1 METVVTI
8 ILLLVGF
15 SFLLKL
21 TFHGWLGVAVT
32 AVVSALFVGLSWETA
47 ILQSRSQIEDWLSQP
62 DLMLD
67 TSVLL
72 TVDVAM
78 QFAFC
83 ILTAKKESGG
93 CLSRVERWLREAL
106 LWFPGLL
113 IFPTLFVM
121 LVALIFSMPGSDFV
135 TVAWTTAVAVAAVAP
150 VAAWGLRSVMDE
162 SETRLELMFIL
173 NALIAILGVIATVN
187 GRTAVAGV
195 SSVEWSALAGVFAIL
210 AVGIVAGMYLCHHKI
225 KKSSLS

>member
-15 SFLLKL
+15 SFILKL
-21 TFHGWLGVAVT
+21 TFHRMAGVAAT
-32 AVVSALFVGLSWETA
+32 AVVAALFVGASWETA

-78 QFAFC
+78 QLAFC

-93 CLSRVERWLREAL
+93 KLSRVECWLRTAL
-106 LWFPGLL
+106 LWFPGVLV
-113 IFPTLFVM
+113 FPALFVM

-135 TVAWTTAVAVAAVAP
+135 TVAWTTAAGVGVLCP
-150 VAAWGLRSVMDE
+150 LAAWGLRSVMDE
-162 SETRLELMFIL
+162 TETRLELMFLL
-173 NALIAILGVIATVN
+173 NALIAILGVVATVN

-195 SSVEWSALAGVFAIL
+195 NAVDWSALAGVFAIL
-210 AVGIVAGMYLCHHKI
+210 AVGIVAGMYLYHR